1 MYLKAIT
8 LRGFKS
14 FADKEILK
22 FEPGISVIIGPN
34 GSGKSNIVDAL
45 LWVLGEQSSRSLR
58 GGSMEDVVFSGSSSR
73 SQLGVAEGVVVLDNS
88 DSYLPLDFS
97 EVTIGR
103 RIYRS
108 GENEYFLNNM
118 RCRLTDI
125 QELISDAG
133 IGLKK
138 HTIIGQGQIES
149 IVSSTPED
157 KRLLIEEVAGI
168 LKFKRRKDKAIKKLV
183 NVEDKILRA
192 RDILTEVRRQL
203 IPLRKQAEKTD
214 KLNKLSDVLKEYQIS
229 LAVYN
234 LKKDKTIWEKSEVED
249 SELEDDLSK
258 KKDKILKNNNDVKRL
273 ENQLDEKGIVT
284 GSLSEKK
291 EKLHSIHERLNGGL
305 LLLEEKGKNLI
316 QRLSE
321 IRQKSHQAKMIKIE
335 KETRLNDYVNERNL
349 IDASLVNIHLKLKD
363 LRKEGERNKKEKIR
377 LRFNL

>member
-214 KLNKLSDVLKEYQIS
+214 KLNKLS
-229 LAVYN
+229 
-234 LKKDKTIWEKSEVED
+234 
-249 SELEDDLSK
+249 SK
-258 KKDKILKNNNDVKRL
+258 
-273 ENQLDEKGIVT
+273 
-284 GSLSEKK
+284 
-291 EKLHSIHERLNGGL
+291 
-305 LLLEEKGKNLI
+305 
-316 QRLSE
+316 
-321 IRQKSHQAKMIKIE
+321 
-335 KETRLNDYVNERNL
+335 
-349 IDASLVNIHLKLKD
+349 
-363 LRKEGERNKKEKIR
+363 
-377 LRFNL
+377 